1 MISQAG
7 NRAHPQGPMDTADGH
22 TLLFRGERLLFQ
34 TDVLL
39 LETLQTHLGEQ
50 QTDHSFN
57 GLRSSSHQ
65 DIEGSASASTTAVPV
80 ENVHIGPSHLAGP
93 FLTAFSLPS
102 FSTFFSSL

>member
-1 MISQAG
+1 MSSQAG
-7 NRAHPQGPMDTADGH
+7 NHTHPQGPMDTADGH
-22 TLLFRGERLLFQ
+22 PLLFRGERVLFQ
-34 TDVLL
+34 TGVLL

-50 QTDHSFN
+50 QTDYSFN

-93 FLTAFSLPS
+93 FLTVFSLLS
-102 FSTFFSSL
+102 FSIFFSSL